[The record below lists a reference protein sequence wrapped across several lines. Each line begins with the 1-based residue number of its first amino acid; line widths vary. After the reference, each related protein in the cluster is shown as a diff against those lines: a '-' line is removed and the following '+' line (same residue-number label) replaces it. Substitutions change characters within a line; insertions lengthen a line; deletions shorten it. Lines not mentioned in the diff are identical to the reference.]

1 MINTNKHVKINQSKN
16 TLFDDSN
23 WSYLGQTIYQYRIH
37 SFCRPGIH
45 GPKPVGLGSSV
56 SVRTSVGQQIGCI
69 RPSTFILKDHPVSS
83 CHLMSQNAI
92 HFKRRFLVPSIFV
105 RKECQVLPLE
115 SPESGRPPRLS
126 RSLLYIRTVQ
136 FWLLLMSQEKGS
148 SFQMITL
155 SLLASKLGFLL

>member
-37 SFCRPGIH
+37 SFCRPWIH

-83 CHLMSQNAI
+83 CHLMFQNAI

-115 SPESGRPPRLS
+115 SPESGRPPQTEPFTFIYQDRPVL
-126 RSLLYIRTVQ
+126 TVINEPGKRVIMSDDQ
-136 FWLLLMSQEKGS
+136 FK
-148 SFQMITL
+148 SFGL
-155 SLLASKLGFLL
+155 

>member
-37 SFCRPGIH
+37 SFCRPGIN

-105 RKECQVLPLE
+105 RKE
-115 SPESGRPPRLS
+115 
-126 RSLLYIRTVQ
+126 I
-136 FWLLLMSQEKGS
+136 MS
-148 SFQMITL
+148 SFAPRESRVWAPPQTEPFTFIYQDRPVLTVINEPGKRVIISDDHFKSFGL
-155 SLLASKLGFLL
+155 